1 MKKIKVLFVYPP
13 FPVNHKHK
21 VVIPISLCR
30 IAAFL
35 MKKDPDVELS
45 VFDAHIEEVG
55 IEDILTRIEE
65 YTPDVVAIGYWT
77 CQAPFVYELSKR
89 IRTLNS
95 HIMVVHGGIHASF
108 SFEEVLQY
116 CDVAVIGEGEQ
127 TFTQLIQAVRKNKKF
142 ETVRGLAFK
151 RDGKVIRTSSQPLI
165 ENLDHIPFPAFE
177 LFDIKKY
184 IESGRLR
191 QLHVVGGKRMPVLA
205 SRGCPYDC
213 HFCLSPT
220 MWGKNVR
227 WRSPNNVL
235 DEIEKLHN
243 LFGFTNFQFYDD
255 NFLLNKTFV
264 AELCKG
270 IPSLGFDI
278 KWVALS
284 RAKDVIESRDILK
297 TLKEAGCVGIEM
309 GIETSDNKVL
319 EKINKQQEIDW
330 VDRAVKLQRNAG
342 LSPLYTL
349 MVFSPGETISSIRNI
364 RAYIEEKIPESI
376 SYNHFGAAPFI
387 TLGQFATPY
396 PGTCFYKERLKEGII
411 LGDDWSDMFHHQLN
425 FLPHTFLDDVPIVN
439 KPLSEEAIEQC
450 MKTAEISLF
459 KYFPGNEKVEE
470 ENRQEMKIITKS
482 TYKLTDGKKSIRE
495 IAEQITR
502 DSRIDKTKVLRFV
515 TTAIIVLAQKVIIT
529 GMGGSFFK
537 SRTPETPNVFEKGSA
552 EIKQWR
558 RKYNET

>member
-1 MKKIKVLFVYPP
+1 MRKIKVLFVYPP
-13 FPVNHKHK
+13 FPVNHRHK

-30 IAAFL
+30 IAAYL
-35 MKKDPDVELS
+35 VHKVPDVQLS
-45 VFDAHIEEVG
+45 VFDAHIQEVS
-55 IEDILTRIEE
+55 IEDILAHIEA
-65 YTPDVVAIGYWT
+65 YTPDVVAVGYWT

-89 IRTLNS
+89 IRTLS
-95 HIMVVHGGIHASF
+95 RSIMVVHGGIHASF
-108 SFEEVLQY
+108 SWEEALQY
-116 CDVAVIGEGEQ
+116 CDAAVIGEGER
-127 TFTQLIQAVRKNKKF
+127 TFSQLIQAIRENRGF
-142 ETVRGLAFK
+142 ETVKGLAFK
-151 RDGKVIRTSSQPLI
+151 RDGQVVKTPPQPLI
-165 ENLDHIPFPAFE
+165 ENLDDIPFPAFE

-235 DEIEKLHN
+235 DEIRKLHN

-255 NFLLNKTFV
+255 NFLLNKSFV
-264 AELCKG
+264 VELCKG

-297 TLKEAGCVGIEM
+297 TLKDAGCVGIEM
-309 GIETSDNKVL
+309 GIETSDKKVL

-330 VDRAVKLQRNAG
+330 VDRAVKLQKNAG

-387 TLGQFATPY
+387 TLGQFSTPY
-396 PGTCFYKERLKEGII
+396 PGTCFYKERLKEGMI
-411 LGDDWSDMFHHQLN
+411 LVDDWSDMFHHQLN
-425 FLPHTFLDDVPIVN
+425 FLPHTFLEDVPSVK
-439 KPLSEEAIEQC
+439 KPLSEETIEQC
-450 MKTAEISLF
+450 VKTAEISLF
-459 KYFPGNEKVEE
+459 KYFPGDEKVED
-470 ENRQEMKIITKS
+470 ENRREMKDIAVKFHS
-482 TYKLTDGKKSIRE
+482 LSNGKKSIRE
-495 IAEQITR
+495 IAEQISR
-502 DSRIDKTKVLRFV
+502 ERRIDRTKVLRFV
-515 TTAIIVLAQKVIIT
+515 AAAIIVLAQKGIIT
-529 GMGGSFFK
+529 GNGG
-537 SRTPETPNVFEKGSA
+537 
-552 EIKQWR
+552 
-558 RKYNET
+558 